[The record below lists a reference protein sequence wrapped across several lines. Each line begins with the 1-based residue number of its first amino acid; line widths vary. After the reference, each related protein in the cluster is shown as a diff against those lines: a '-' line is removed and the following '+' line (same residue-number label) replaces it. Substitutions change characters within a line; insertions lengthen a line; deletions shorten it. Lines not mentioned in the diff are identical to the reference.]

1 MASTCFALQVNG
13 SADKLSISHNFG
25 HLKTSLSDTVK
36 KPVLKESQ
44 KMSLRVDIFKTIR
57 NTSRRMLDAFV
68 DSVFQF
74 IDQQLFPS
82 QKNFA
87 PVDEIGEAVQV
98 VCSEGRFPVGI
109 YIRNGPNPLFGGL
122 KSTFSIFGRSR
133 DIWVEGEGML
143 HALYFMK
150 DDHGDWTISYK
161 NRYVDPETFKLKK
174 QRNRPSFLPTA
185 QGDSLAIL
193 AAPFSFVLHFLAW
206 LVRNSA
212 TQAFLSIRGGT
223 TLSQRTTSL
232 KRLTYSLWR
241 PWRSG
246 ISTEIGTGLSLAIQR
261 KLQELGTMDG
271 NKLSHK
277 VDLKF
282 NRGTFLH
289 EIALILS
296 LLMAIWYNVI
306 MDYPLTIDISRL
318 LRGDR
323 LIKYDKG
330 DSARIG
336 VMARYGD
343 ADSVRWFSVE
353 SHCTFHIVNSF
364 EDEQV
369 VIRGCRALDSIIPG
383 PNQGLNKPN
392 ENSISLAKDEDLF
405 TRVYEWRLN
414 METGEVKEKNLTG
427 MDFCMDFPLI
437 NGEIILAL
445 STSLPKC
452 GGIAKIFFE
461 EQDSMLPKN
470 GQRMKVKCH
479 SFGENSFC
487 TGSAFASKVG
497 SCVEDDGWIVSFVHI
512 ENTDVSQVH
521 IIDASKFNCEPIAK
535 ITLPQRVPYGFHGT
549 FIPITN
555 QT

>member
-1 MASTCFALQVNG
+1 MSTKSWLRDDICMFYFTIGSRRVHQEMASTCFALQVNG

-36 KPVLKESQ
+36 

-122 KSTFSIFGRSR
+122 KSTFSIFGSKKLSNTSIFEHSGRYYAVSENHQPQEIDIFTLETLEEWDLNR
-133 DIWVEGEGML
+133 DW
-143 HALYFMK
+143 
-150 DDHGDWTISYK
+150 
-161 NRYVDPETFKLKK
+161 
-174 QRNRPSFLPTA
+174 NRPF
-185 QGDSLAIL
+185 
-193 AAPFSFVLHFLAW
+193 
-206 LVRNSA
+206 
-212 TQAFLSIRGGT
+212 
-223 TLSQRTTSL
+223 TSH
-232 KRLTYSLWR
+232 
-241 PWRSG
+241 P
-246 ISTEIGTGLSLAIQR
+246 
-261 KLQELGTMDG
+261 
-271 NKLSHK
+271 K

-289 EIALILS
+289 EIA
-296 LLMAIWYNVI
+296 V
-306 MDYPLTIDISRL
+306 TQ
-318 LRGDR
+318 R

-383 PNQGLNKPN
+383 LDQ
-392 ENSISLAKDEDLF
+392 
-405 TRVYEWRLN
+405 
-414 METGEVKEKNLTG
+414 GEVKEKNLTG

-437 NGEIILAL
+437 NGEIILGE
-445 STSLPKC
+445 K
-452 GGIAKIFFE
+452 
-461 EQDSMLPKN
+461 KN
-470 GQRMKVKCH
+470 GQRMKVKYH

-487 TGSAFASKVG
+487 TGSAFALKVG
-497 SCVEDDGWIVSFVHI
+497 SCVEDDGWIVSFVHN
-512 ENTDVSQVH
+512 ENTYVSQTCRVVAALEMGTTPPAVP
-521 IIDASKFNCEPIAK
+521 AS
-535 ITLPQRVPYGFHGT
+535 TVSHGWLVRLCST
-549 FIPITN
+549 HK
-555 QT
+555 